1 MAISDND
8 DDNDQNGDGGH
19 ADDQDDDNGD
29 EVSLKDGQ
37 QSRLIRISSALA
49 RDQPEVFVERQWGLP
64 VVVMDRITVMIMV
77 MEVEAKVFIE
87 RQWGH
92 DADNSDDDQKMINW
106 LFSHRVSTETC
117 PIIALVCSSLA
128 CGDISL
134 INVS

>member
-49 RDQPEVFVERQWGLP
+49 RDQPEVFVERQ
-64 VVVMDRITVMIMV
+64 
-77 MEVEAKVFIE
+77 
-87 RQWGH
+87 
-92 DADNSDDDQKMINW
+92 
-106 LFSHRVSTETC
+106 
-117 PIIALVCSSLA
+117 
-128 CGDISL
+128 
-134 INVS
+134 